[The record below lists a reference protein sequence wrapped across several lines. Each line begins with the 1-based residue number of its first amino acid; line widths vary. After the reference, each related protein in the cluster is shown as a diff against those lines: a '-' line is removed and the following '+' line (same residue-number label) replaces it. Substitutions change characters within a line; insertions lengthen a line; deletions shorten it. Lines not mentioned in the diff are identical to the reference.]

1 MWFGLHTL
9 LQGRTVDSAMDDLVT
24 RLADLFRRYRA
35 DFCGMARMT
44 KPEMAQTTELF
55 REEVD
60 ALIAEHGPEAVVQA
74 ALRLSTK
81 SPIVH

>member
-1 MWFGLHTL
+1 
-9 LQGRTVDSAMDDLVT
+9 MDDLVT
-24 RLADLFRRYRA
+24 RLADLFRRYQA
-35 DFCGMARMT
+35 DFRGMAHMT
-44 KPEMAQTTELF
+44 KSEMSRTTALF

-60 ALIAEHGPEAVVQA
+60 TLIAEHGPEAVVQA